1 VPVLVVNPLTPEVG
15 MINSNEK
22 ETKVSS
28 VRTVLTY
35 RHGVVT
41 RLTHWLNAVCLGVL
55 LLSGLQ
61 IFNAYPTLQWG
72 KLGADTDPFLA
83 RIESSNVGD
92 KPRGAFRIGHHAIST
107 TGLLGASK
115 QNGEWTS
122 RAFPAWMTLPSGQD
136 LATGRR
142 WHFFF
147 AWMFVFN
154 GMLYGS
160 VSLLRGHLKRDLLPK
175 PKELR
180 PYHLWHEVVDHLRL
194 RFPKGEAA
202 SHYNAIQKLSYL
214 SVIVILLPLMVL
226 TGLSM
231 SPSVDAFAPVLLDLF
246 GGRQSARTIH
256 FVTSSLIVIFVLVH
270 VLMVLLSGVWN
281 NMRSMITGSYAI
293 KVKEQTDDHFVSS

>member
-1 VPVLVVNPLTPEVG
+1 
-15 MINSNEK
+15 MIGSDKK
-22 ETKVSS
+22 ETKASS

-61 IFNAYPTLQWG
+61 IFNAYPTLHWG
-72 KLGADTDPFLA
+72 RLGADTDPFLA
-83 RIESSNVGD
+83 RIETSKASGG
-92 KPRGAFRIGHHAIST
+92 PRGTLRIGHYAIPT

-115 QNGEWTS
+115 QNGEWAS
-122 RAFPAWMTLPSGQD
+122 RAFPAWMTLPSGKD

-147 AWMFVFN
+147 AWLFVIN
-154 GMLYGS
+154 GLFYGF
-160 VSLLRGHLKRDLLPK
+160 VSLLLGHLKRDLVPRSN
-175 PKELR
+175 ELR
-180 PYHLWHEVVDHLRL
+180 PRHLWQEILEHIRL
-194 RFPKGEAA
+194 RFPKGDAA
-202 SHYNAIQKLSYL
+202 RHYSTLQKLSYL
-214 SVIVILLPLMVL
+214 SVTVILLPLMVL

-231 SPSVDAFAPVLLDLF
+231 SPSVDAAAPILLDLF

-256 FVTSSLIVIFVLVH
+256 FVTSSLIVVFVLVH
-270 VLMVLLSGVWN
+270 VLMVVLSGFWN

-293 KVKEQTDDHFVSS
+293 KVKEQTDDDLVSS

>member
-1 VPVLVVNPLTPEVG
+1 
-15 MINSNEK
+15 MIDSNEK

-28 VRTVLTY
+28 VRVVLSH

-72 KLGADTDPFLA
+72 SIGADTDPYLA

-92 KPRGAFRIGHHAIST
+92 EARGTLRIGYHAIPT

-147 AWMFVFN
+147 AWVFVIN
-154 GMLYGS
+154 GLLYGL
-160 VSLLRGHLKRDLLPK
+160 VSLLRGHLKRDLLPS

-180 PYHLWHEVVDHLRL
+180 PRHLWHEVLEHVRL
-194 RFPKGEAA
+194 RFPKGETARR
-202 SHYNAIQKLSYL
+202 YNALQKLSYL

-231 SPSVDAFAPVLLDLF
+231 SPSVDAAAPVLLDMF
-246 GGRQSARTIH
+246 GGRQSARTVH
-256 FVTSSLIVIFVLVH
+256 FVTSSLIVVFVLVH

-293 KVKEQTDDHFVSS
+293 KVKEQADDYFVSS